1 MPQLQVRDSGS
12 CPIHVATHFGDSAG
26 ESTTL
31 STSSMNGGNSGINGS
46 NLDKS
51 NILKHTFDTLTEE
64 GHKTFE
70 AYRVNLEE
78 LFLSRCEVTRH
89 ETILKDTMQIV
100 FHKHEVIPKVRSDT
114 SLSHNDI
121 QFMINYALERQA
133 KSTDY
138 DRITSEMRGLSPK
151 IISGDS

>member
-1 MPQLQVRDSGS
+1 
-12 CPIHVATHFGDSAG
+12 
-26 ESTTL
+26 
-31 STSSMNGGNSGINGS
+31 MNGGNSGINGS
-46 NLDKS
+46 NLDKT

-89 ETILKDTMQIV
+89 ETILDTMPIV
-100 FHKHEVIPKVRSDT
+100 FHKPEVIPKVRSDT

-121 QFMINYALERQA
+121 NL
-133 KSTDY
+133 
-138 DRITSEMRGLSPK
+138 
-151 IISGDS
+151 